1 MISLFHLFAP
11 HKQPHNSG
19 VHSKTRFWQRLV
31 ALGEIRITM
40 ENEHQQRS
48 QCKCHDIAGEEEV
61 HTFSSLIAC
70 VSVRVK
76 LVVLEYW
83 KDEYLM
89 VFLEV

>member
-1 MISLFHLFAP
+1 MGSTQKRVFGE
-11 HKQPHNSG
+11 S
-19 VHSKTRFWQRLV
+19 LV

-70 VSVRVK
+70 VSVRLK

>member
-1 MISLFHLFAP
+1 MGSTQKRVF
-11 HKQPHNSG
+11 G
-19 VHSKTRFWQRLV
+19 ERLV

-48 QCKCHDIAGEEEV
+48 QCECHDIAGEEEV

-76 LVVLEYW
+76 LAVLEYW